1 MIRSNIFNEQVEAYE
16 AWYEK
21 YPEVYQSEIIAL
33 KEQLSNL
40 PENIKG
46 IEVGLGTGRFAEP
59 LGIKH
64 GIEPSEEMAKK
75 ARKRGIEIMDGV
87 AERLPYKDVQ
97 FDFVLFVTICHLT
110 NVKKALTEANRVLKP
125 GGSVIVGFLDKDQSI
140 AMQYEENRERSS
152 FYRNASFYT
161 VKRIFKL
168 LKDTRFKN
176 PEINQTLFGN
186 LEEIKTIQVP
196 EPGFGKGS
204 FVTVRAVKK

>member
-1 MIRSNIFNEQVEAYE
+1 MIKSNIFNEQAEAYE

-21 YPEVYQSEIIAL
+21 YPEVYQSEVEAL
-33 KEQLSNL
+33 KEQLSKL

-46 IEVGLGTGRFAEP
+46 IEVGLGTGRFSKP

-75 ARKRGIEIMDGV
+75 AKKRGIEIMDGV
-87 AERLPYKDVQ
+87 AERLPYKDFQ
-97 FDFVLFVTICHLT
+97 FDFVLFVTICHLE
-110 NVKKALTEANRVLKP
+110 NIKRAFAEANRVLKT

-140 AMQYEENRERSS
+140 ARQYEEKRERSS
-152 FYRNASFYT
+152 FFRHATFYT
-161 VKRIFKL
+161 VSRITQL

-186 LEEIKTIQVP
+186 LEDIKIIQAP
-196 EPGFGKGS
+196 EPGYGKGS
-204 FVTVRAVKK
+204 FVVVRAVKK